1 MMCIMASAALAQK
14 APSEPTINW
23 SAPATTALTDDYT
36 RTFPEAIVLWQHNKY
51 LYLKY
56 QEDLGPI
63 TYLRV
68 YGETGQIYQQGDVI
82 PGGFGGRLTE
92 YNGEP
97 ELTNLFGFMPPIGH
111 VEVVPDNITIPD
123 IGHDYFAHYVSLKHV
138 TVSDL
143 NGKNFKVTDAQGNE
157 AVGFNQFDQAV
168 ENGYYEELTGIIGS
182 YARDVIVYEFLPII
196 WHDSFTVNC
205 LEDLYELGTGHT
217 ARIRLKAIYQF
228 GVYLFVQDF
237 CGQYGLIYG
246 DIGIAV
252 NDGDIIEGD
261 CTATIYADNYEL
273 IPTGDWKVISHG
285 QKVEPE
291 VLPIDELTLDMV
303 HWYVKIYDIE
313 ITKRLSPMRYLI
325 RDSTGAVIMYNRFD
339 INVPFNNIK
348 DSWESK
354 LDVNQDGEINIADVN
369 YVMEEILT
377 GQHATVG
384 SRSYVIGFVGVYRGM
399 IAIYPIEISQEDQR
413 PSCDVNW
420 DNEVNISDINMIID
434 YIIRH

>member
-1 MMCIMASAALAQK
+1 MMWVMAIAALAQK

-97 ELTNLFGFMPPIGH
+97 ELTNLFGFMPPRSH

-196 WHDSFTVNC
+196 WQDSFTVNC
-205 LEDLYELGTGHT
+205 FEDLYELGAGHVGQ
-217 ARIRLKAIYQF
+217 IKLKAIYQN
-228 GVYLFVQDF
+228 GNYLYVQDF
-237 CGQYGLIYG
+237 CRNFGLIYG
-246 DIGIAV
+246 NTGIV
-252 NDGDIIEGD
+252 VHDGDIIEGT
-261 CTATIYADNYEL
+261 CT
-273 IPTGDWKVISHG
+273 PTTYWGHFQLTPIGDWEVISHG
-285 QKVEPE
+285 PKVEPE
-291 VLPIDELTLDMV
+291 EIPIEELSVDMA
-303 HWYVKIYDIE
+303 HWYVRINDIE
-313 ITKRLSPMRYLI
+313 IVERSSPIKYLI
-325 RDSTGAVIMYNRFD
+325 RDSTGDLTMYNRFD
-339 INVPFNNIK
+339 IDIPYYRLK
-348 DSWESK
+348 DRLEPW
-354 LDVNQDGEINIADVN
+354 LDVNQDGEVNIADVN
-369 YVMEEILT
+369 AVIEKILT
-377 GQHATVG
+377 GDTDNDG
-384 SRSYVIGFVGVYRGM
+384 SYVIGFIGVYREE
-399 IAIYPIEISQEDQR
+399 IEIYPILFKKQGMD
-413 PSCDVNW
+413 CDVNW
-420 DNEVNISDINMIID
+420 DNEINISDINVIID
-434 YIIRH
+434 YIIRY

>member
-1 MMCIMASAALAQK
+1 MMCVMASAAVAQK
-14 APSEPTINW
+14 ASGEPAINW
-23 SAPATTALTDDYT
+23 SAPATIALTDDYT
-36 RTFPEAIVLWQHNKY
+36 RIFPDAIVLWQHNKY

-63 TYLRV
+63 TYLLV

-82 PGGFGGRLTE
+82 PAGFGGRLTE

-97 ELTNLFGFMPPIGH
+97 ELANLFGFMPPIGH
-111 VEVVPDNITIPD
+111 VEVVPDDIPVTD

-143 NGKNFKVTDAQGNE
+143 NGKNFKITDAQGNE

-205 LEDLYELGTGHT
+205 LEDLYELGTGYVG
-217 ARIRLKAIYQF
+217 RIKLKAIYQNRS
-228 GVYLFVQDF
+228 YLYVQDF

-246 DIGIAV
+246 DIGIVV
-252 NDGDIIEGD
+252 NDGDIIEGT
-261 CTATIYADNYEL
+261 CTLSTYAGSFQL
-273 IPTGDWKVISHG
+273 TPVGDWEVISHG

-291 VLPIDELTLDMV
+291 VLPIEELTLDMV

-313 ITKRLSPMRYLI
+313 IAKMLSPNRYLI
-325 RDSTGAVIMYNRFD
+325 RDSTGGAIMYNRFYID
-339 INVPFNNIK
+339 IPFNSLK
-348 DSWESK
+348 GDWESK

-377 GQHATVG
+377 GQHDTVG
-384 SRSYVIGFVGVYRGM
+384 SRSYVIGFVGVYQG
-399 IAIYPIEISQEDQR
+399 IIEIYPIEISEEDQR
-413 PSCDVNW
+413 ASCDVNW
-420 DNEVNISDINMIID
+420 DNEVNIGDINMIIE
-434 YIIRH
+434 YIIKH

>member
-1 MMCIMASAALAQK
+1 MMCVMAIAALSQK
-14 APSEPTINW
+14 APGEPAINW
-23 SAPATTALTDDYT
+23 STPATTALADDDIM
-36 RTFPEAIVLWQHNKY
+36 TFPEAIVLWQYGNY

-56 QEDLGPI
+56 NEDLDQ
-63 TYLRV
+63 TAYLLV
-68 YGETGQIYQQGDVI
+68 YGQTGQTYQQGDVI
-82 PGGFGGRLTE
+82 PAGFGGRLTE

-97 ELTNLFGFMPPIGH
+97 ELTNLFGFMPPISH
-111 VEVVPDNITIPD
+111 VEVVPDDITVTD
-123 IGHDYFAHYVSLKHV
+123 IGHDYFAHYVLLKQV

-143 NGKNFKVTDAQGNE
+143 NGSTFKITDAQGNE
-157 AVGFNQFDQAV
+157 AVGYNRFGHAV
-168 ENGYYEELTGIIGS
+168 VNGYYEKLTGIVGS
-182 YARDVIVYEFLPII
+182 YGRDNIIYELLPII

-205 LEDLYELGTGHT
+205 LEDLYELGADYVG
-217 ARIRLKAIYQF
+217 RIKLKAIYQNR
-228 GVYLFVQDF
+228 GYLYVQDF

-246 DIGIAV
+246 DIGITV

-261 CTATIYADNYEL
+261 CTVTIYADNYEL
-273 IPTGDWKVISHG
+273 IPAGDWKVISHG
-285 QKVEPE
+285 PRVEPE
-291 VLPIDELTLDMV
+291 VLPIEELTLDMV
-303 HWYVKIYDIE
+303 HWYVKIYDFE
-313 ITKRLSPMRYLI
+313 ITKRLSPMIYLI
-325 RDSTGAVIMYNRFD
+325 RDSTGAVIMSNKFD
-339 INVPFNNIK
+339 IDIPFNNLK

-420 DNEVNISDINMIID
+420 DNEVNISDINIIID